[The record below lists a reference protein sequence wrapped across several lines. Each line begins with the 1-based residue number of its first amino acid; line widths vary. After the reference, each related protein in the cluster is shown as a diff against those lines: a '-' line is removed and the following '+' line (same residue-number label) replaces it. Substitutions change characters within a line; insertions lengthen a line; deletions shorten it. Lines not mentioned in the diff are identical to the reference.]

1 MNDISFER
9 VPIDTSANVS
19 TTPEPRHNFSKI
31 LLKNN
36 KGKHKTAKKI
46 GKHYQKM
53 GQNRDRIRRP
63 AQLATA
69 KKLKILRY
77 RQYSGNTEMENY
89 NDDVDIDDI
98 NDIKEEDIFIDHNF
112 FSNTDT
118 QNISNLVEIKSDIDK
133 NDILFEDVPIDTKG

>member
-53 GQNRDRIRRP
+53 GQNRDKIRRP

-69 KKLKILRY
+69 KKLKIL
-77 RQYSGNTEMENY
+77 T
-89 NDDVDIDDI
+89 
-98 NDIKEEDIFIDHNF
+98 
-112 FSNTDT
+112 
-118 QNISNLVEIKSDIDK
+118 
-133 NDILFEDVPIDTKG
+133 

>member
-1 MNDISFER
+1 
-9 VPIDTSANVS
+9 
-19 TTPEPRHNFSKI
+19 
-31 LLKNN
+31 
-36 KGKHKTAKKI
+36 
-46 GKHYQKM
+46 M

>member
-1 MNDISFER
+1 
-9 VPIDTSANVS
+9 
-19 TTPEPRHNFSKI
+19 
-31 LLKNN
+31 
-36 KGKHKTAKKI
+36 
-46 GKHYQKM
+46 M
-53 GQNRDRIRRP
+53 GQNSDRIRRP

-77 RQYSGNTEMENY
+77 SQYSGNTEMENY